1 MGLDGLMELDVLGP
15 VEKDFSLRNPA
26 RLFLVCLRMLVI
38 ELKLNQI
45 WIMTCCEDHI
55 GIEANVVASS
65 LIGRFLFVLLALLT

>member
-1 MGLDGLMELDVLGP
+1 MELDVLGP
-15 VEKDFSLRNPA
+15 VEKDFSLRNLA

-38 ELKLNQI
+38 ELKLI
-45 WIMTCCEDHI
+45 WIMTCCEDQI

>member
-1 MGLDGLMELDVLGP
+1 MELNVLGP

-38 ELKLNQI
+38 ELKLT

-55 GIEANVVASS
+55 GIEGNVVASS

>member
-1 MGLDGLMELDVLGP
+1 MELDVLGP
-15 VEKDFSLRNPA
+15 IEKDFSLRNPG

-38 ELKLNQI
+38 ELKLI
-45 WIMTCCEDHI
+45 WIMTCCEEHI